1 MGYGPSHV
9 FHTTRG
15 TLITMMQRAGVV
27 EGIAADV
34 VGHDKKTITYGLYA
48 SGSIEAQQLEALS
61 KVAYPAPLNA
71 P

>member
-1 MGYGPSHV
+1 
-9 FHTTRG
+9 
-15 TLITMMQRAGVV
+15 MMERAGVV

-34 VGHDKKTITYGLYA
+34 VGHEKKTITFGLYS
-48 SGSIEAQQLEALS
+48 SGSEQQQKLDAIS